1 MPGKKGNKNALGHKG
16 YKPEKWTAEF
26 YLNELNEIEKYIHSD
41 EGKYIVF
48 IIECC
53 LYRGYSSN
61 KWSEMK
67 NKFADNIELLET
79 IKRIED
85 FLEVRLYKA
94 GLTNEV
100 NSTMAIA
107 GLNNKYRWANKY
119 EHDLSGEIKTD
130 NKVYGVLFEVV
141 SEKDEKHE

>member
-1 MPGKKGNKNALGHKG
+1 MPAPKNNKHALGHKG

-26 YLNELNEIEKYIHSD
+26 CLNELNEIEKYIQSED
-41 EGKYIVF
+41 GEDVVF

-67 NKFADNIELLET
+67 NKFAENLELSET

-94 GLTNEV
+94 GLTNAV

-119 EHDLSGEIKTD
+119 ENDITSKGEKIENNIITGITF
-130 NKVYGVLFEVV
+130 NE
-141 SEKDEKHE
+141 

>member
-1 MPGKKGNKNALGHKG
+1 MVT
-16 YKPEKWTAEF
+16 KPEKWTADF
-26 YLNELNEIEKYIHSD
+26 CLNELAEIEKHIQSED
-41 EGKYIVF
+41 GEDIVF

-61 KWSEMK
+61 RWSEMK
-67 NKFADNIELLET
+67 SKFKENEQISES

-94 GLTNEV
+94 GLTNAV

-119 EHDLSGEIKTD
+119 EHEHSGEIKT
-130 NKVYGVLFEVV
+130 YQTTGVLFTIIDENGKS
-141 SEKDEKHE
+141 SESKD

>member
-1 MPGKKGNKNALGHKG
+1 MSAKKGNKNALGHKG

-41 EGKYIVF
+41 DGSDVVF

-67 NKFADNIELLET
+67 NKFADNIELSET
-79 IKRIED
+79 VKRIED

-94 GLTNEV
+94 GLTNAV

-119 EHDLSGEIKTD
+119 EHDLKTA
-130 NKVYGVLFEVV
+130 
-141 SEKDEKHE
+141 EKPQINISIDGKLIE